1 MNGARP
7 AYDRSMPARGRNA
20 LSCLIAL
27 LVFAGACSGA
37 SSRTSGGS
45 TSGGSTSGG
54 GSGQVVTSES
64 SVEVLAPVEFA
75 HDVKLKPSSYPGL
88 EAIAKTLAMYPE
100 IKLIEIAVFVLD
112 GDDRAARQELADR
125 RANFLYEWFI
135 RKGIA
140 TERLDP
146 QGYVAPDEHQT
157 TSGVR
162 IWILKRG
169 PAS

>member
-1 MNGARP
+1 MNDAPP
-7 AYDRSMPARGRNA
+7 APAWNA
-20 LSCLIAL
+20 LSRLTVLLAL
-27 LVFAGACSGA
+27 AGACGGA
-37 SSRTSGGS
+37 SSRASGAS
-45 TSGGSTSGG
+45 APGG
-54 GSGQVVTSES
+54 GAGQVVTSES
-64 SVEVLAPVEFA
+64 SVEVLDPIEFA
-75 HDVKLKPSSYPGL
+75 DDVKLKPSSYPGL

-100 IKLIEIAVFVLD
+100 IKLIELAVFVLE

-125 RANFLYEWFI
+125 RASFLYEWFI

-140 TERLDP
+140 SERLDP